1 MGKLTYSIPVIKADP
16 SGETRLDTS
25 SLSKREAL
33 KTTFPYLTDFQLDE
47 MEDLASE
54 FVPYE
59 FVPND
64 GVIDYENPKSINK
77 DLFGD
82 WLTEFDGYPLRVI
95 ISRDGSVS
103 VYRMR
108 KNSKI
113 DFEEFPSYEFPEMHY
128 TVLMKKYRPLKVFLG
143 ENIEGLTGPRG
154 NESSLGSTILL
165 ELKPGKY
172 ASLGV
177 DIEEFEIDDEI
188 LHYYSPVTNT
198 GVPIPVAV
206 GKKYVYDMTAPM
218 RYFPIRIY
226 NEEVPEKDKFDFW
239 HILSKR
245 DDGKDLKVTKRIRN
259 KGY

>member
-16 SGETRLDTS
+16 SGETRSDAS

-54 FVPYE
+54 FKPIE

-82 WLTEFDGYPLRVI
+82 YFTVFNGGFPLRVI

-103 VYRMR
+103 VYRMP

-113 DFEEFPSYEFPEMHY
+113 NFEEFDPLDFPEMHY
-128 TVLMKKYRPLKVFLG
+128 TILMKKYRPLKVFLG
-143 ENIEGLTGPRG
+143 ENIEGSET
-154 NESSLGSTILL
+154 ETWMGSTILL

-172 ASLGV
+172 ALLYVG
-177 DIEEFEIDDEI
+177 IEEFEIDDEI
-188 LHYYSPVTNT
+188 LHYYALVGNSA
-198 GVPIPVAV
+198 VPYPLAV
-206 GKKYVYDMTAPM
+206 GKKYVYSMDSLK
-218 RYFPIRIY
+218 YFPIKIY
-226 NEEVPEKDKFDFW
+226 NEDVPEENKFDFW
-239 HILSKR
+239 RILYERS
-245 DDGKDLKVTKRIRN
+245 DEGKDLKVTKRIRN
-259 KGY
+259 KGF